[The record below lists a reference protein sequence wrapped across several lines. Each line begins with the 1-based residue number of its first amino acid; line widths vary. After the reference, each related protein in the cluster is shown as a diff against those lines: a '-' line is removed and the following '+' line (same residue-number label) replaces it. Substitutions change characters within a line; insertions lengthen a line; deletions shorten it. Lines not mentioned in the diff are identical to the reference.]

1 MKKRIFVRPTFFYH
15 TSSYVLTTKTIY
27 DLCPLGLANTSTS
40 GRGIW
45 VTGDGAKQGD
55 LPLNGAGQTK
65 TREEVVVVGRGVREC
80 NFKEI
85 MEERLLARG
94 NFDDTKEAIS
104 KRCHP
109 CRQPPFL
116 SSASLITH
124 CVKDQIFDRCAT
136 FQNQT
141 RPVLEKYEEKL
152 IKV

>member
-1 MKKRIFVRPTFFYH
+1 MTYALWV
-15 TSSYVLTTKTIY
+15 
-27 DLCPLGLANTSTS
+27 LANTSTS

-65 TREEVVVVGRGVREC
+65 TREEVVVVERGVREC

-152 IKV
+152 IKVQL